1 MRHDT
6 YTAILRDLNL
16 PQNLLRLIASGQL
29 HDAIDRAER
38 QMAVMNDA
46 LDAWEAANP
55 EAAAIA
61 PWADS
66 RKAWKE
72 AGRPSPPWYELLWA
86 CQERAVDSREM
97 HQLIPEFARKHWQNI
112 KDDPEKRK
120 AYNRKRARPRYAARL
135 KREARAKEQA
145 ESTV

>member
-1 MRHDT
+1 MRYDD
-6 YTAILRDLNL
+6 ILKDLNL
-16 PQNLLRLIASGQL
+16 PKNLVKLIASGQL

-55 EAAAIA
+55 EAAAVA

-72 AGRPSPPWYELLWA
+72 AGRPSTPWYELLWA
-86 CQERAVDSREM
+86 CQTKDVTSKELENTF
-97 HQLIPEFARKHWQNI
+97 PEFNQMHWRRVR
-112 KDDPEKRK
+112 DDEERRK
-120 AYNRKRARPRYAARL
+120 AYHRLRADARNKAAGERRRK
-135 KREARAKEQA
+135 AKERA
-145 ESTV
+145 ESAV

>member
-1 MRHDT
+1 MRYDD
-6 YTAILRDLNL
+6 ILKDLNL
-16 PQNLLRLIASGQL
+16 PKNLLKLIAAGQL

-38 QMAVMNDA
+38 QVAVMNDA

-55 EAAAIA
+55 EAAAVA

-66 RKAWKE
+66 RKAWQE

-86 CQERAVDSREM
+86 CQTKDVQAKDMENVF
-97 HQLIPEFARKHWQNI
+97 PEFNQRHWQNV
-112 KDDPEKRK
+112 KQDEERRK
-120 AYNRKRARPRYAARL
+120 AYHRKRANARNHAARERTR
-135 KREARAKEQA
+135 KAKEQA